1 MCSEQDLPGK
11 SEERK
16 NHFRYNNGS
25 PGKYRKQEETIM
37 YDIAIIGS
45 GPAGLE
51 AAITAKIRKK
61 EMILFGSKE
70 SSRKVAKAHTIQNYL
85 GLPEISGKDMAEAFL
100 NHAEKMGAEIT
111 EEQIT
116 AVYAMGDSFMI
127 QGASGMYEAKTVIL
141 ATGVTAAKPYPN
153 EERLLGA
160 GVSYCATCDAAL
172 YKGRTAVIIGSSPK
186 EEGEADFMSE
196 YAAKTYYI
204 PLYNEAVHVRPE
216 VEVIH
221 EKPVEIIGEN
231 QVEKLRTDK
240 REIETDGVFVLR
252 EAVAPG
258 QLVPGIETDGPH
270 VRVNIDMSTSIPGL
284 YAAGDIAGLPYQ
296 YIKAAGQGNTAV
308 LSAVAYLTELERA
321 GKSGS

>member
-1 MCSEQDLPGK
+1 MV
-11 SEERK
+11 
-16 NHFRYNNGS
+16 
-25 PGKYRKQEETIM
+25 

-51 AAITAKIRKK
+51 AAITAKIRKQ
-61 EMILFGSKE
+61 EIVLFGSKE
-70 SSRKVAKAHTIQNYL
+70 SSMKVAKAHTIQNYL
-85 GLPEISGKDMAEAFL
+85 GLPDIAGKDMAEAFL
-100 NHAEKMGAEIT
+100 KHAESMGVEIN
-111 EEQIT
+111 EEQVT

-127 QGASGMYEAKTVIL
+127 QGATNMYEAKAVIL
-141 ATGVTAAKPYPN
+141 ATGVIAAKPYPN
-153 EERLLGA
+153 EDRLLGA

-172 YKGRTAVIIGSSPK
+172 YKGKTAVIIGSSAK

-204 PLYNEAVHVRPE
+204 PLYKEEVHVKPE
-216 VEVIH
+216 VEVIR
-221 EKPVEIIGEN
+221 EKPIEIIGDTK
-231 QVEKLRTDK
+231 VEKLKTDQ

-252 EAVAPG
+252 DAVAPG

-270 VRVNIDMSTSIPGL
+270 VKVNIDMSTSIPGL

-308 LSAVAYLTELERA
+308 LTAVAYLTEKARREKN
-321 GKSGS
+321 G